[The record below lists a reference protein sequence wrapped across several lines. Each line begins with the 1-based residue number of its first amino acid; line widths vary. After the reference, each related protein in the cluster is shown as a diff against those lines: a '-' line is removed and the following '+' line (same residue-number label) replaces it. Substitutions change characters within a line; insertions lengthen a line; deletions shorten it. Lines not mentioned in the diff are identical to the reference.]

1 MNRIYRV
8 LWSKVRNAWVV
19 ASELATGHGKS
30 GTATV
35 SVSGMR
41 AERHD
46 NRSSTRAW
54 PLRMAILATLL
65 ALQAPTH
72 AADRYWDANRTTPGL
87 GGTETWDLTNTFW
100 DSQGDGVTG
109 PYVSWDNATLD
120 DAFFNGVAGTVTLG
134 LPITVHNLTFGANG
148 FTLDGG
154 TLTLAGTTP
163 TITTLTGTT
172 TINSVLAGTSGL
184 AKAGGGALVL
194 NGINTF
200 SGGIN
205 LALGSLYAASDAA
218 LGASGNNITTDAGAV
233 VRLSIGGESNTS
245 RTVTIGDGGTVS
257 LEGAA
262 GGSALVTGNGNI
274 RVGTSVTMSN
284 EASAYTG
291 TTTFYG
297 CNGVCSAF
305 FTSIAD
311 LGMTSSLGAPTTAA
325 NGTIYFNQ
333 SSQYSDNLIYLGDGD
348 SSNRNWSISGGAGV
362 IRNRGSGTLTLTGD
376 IANSGG
382 TQFTAEDA
390 DIELLGEISGT
401 ANLTFSGSAGRT
413 ITLGGANTYTRET
426 GIGNV
431 TVFAPV
437 LADRGVASS
446 FGTGESYI
454 AGGQTIDPAIQM
466 TNGALSY
473 TGAGAASDRSWTSQG
488 ATAIRND
495 GTGAL
500 TLSGPLSFVA
510 GGPVDTLAL
519 GGSYAGADNAFSG
532 AISGDGAVV
541 VDGDGTWVLSG
552 TNTYT
557 GSTTVQSGTL
567 RAGGAEAFGTTG
579 ATTVNGGTL
588 DLADLDTTFTT
599 LSGSGGVVALGSGTL
614 TLNAAAGGGTDYAG
628 NITGTGGLTKLGA
641 STQTLS
647 GANTYSGATTLG
659 GGTLGVNFAAAGGP
673 TSDIISSLSTL
684 NMAGGTLSVTGAAGE
699 NNTQAFNGLNITGG
713 TNNVSV
719 TSGSGGTVALDLGA
733 ISRAGGLIDF
743 DLPANGFIATSST
756 SLGGWATINNG
767 ATYAK
772 IVGGHISA
780 FDENDYI
787 VQDDPSLWQDG
798 QFITDDAGFTTTSV
812 DSPDGTLQ
820 LGGLRYTAASAT
832 TLNIAGGD
840 TLGIDGNI
848 LVAPSVA
855 GFNQRIAG
863 GSLTGPLGGG
873 MLGIQQNS
881 TGTFTIASQIVDNGG
896 DAVGFTKAG
905 TGEVVLADA
914 NNTYTGPTVV
924 SQGTLTVDNI
934 ANGGVASSIGASS
947 ADSANLV
954 IEAGTLQYTGASA
967 TTDRGFTIVRG
978 GPEASELHVSSSAA
992 NLTFTGLVTSP
1003 DDADFTKTGAGT
1015 LTLANAANDYTGI
1028 TTVSGTLSVG
1038 TLANG
1043 GIVSG
1048 IGRSTGS
1055 SANLVLYSG
1064 TLQYTGDTVTT
1075 DRGFTLDGVGGG
1087 AIDVTDVDATLT
1099 FGGAVVGAADLRK
1112 EGAGTLVLAGTNAYT
1127 GSTTING
1134 GILRAGSEN
1143 AFGGP
1148 ARMNLADA
1156 AGVTLDLAGFDN
1168 KIGGLSGGGANGGNV
1183 LLGDATLTLGGS
1195 NVSFSGSISGIG
1207 GLYKDN
1213 SSTQAMVGC
1222 NHTYT
1227 GATTIFAGT
1236 LSVNCLADGGDA
1248 SGIGASTSDAANLV
1262 IRGTLDY
1269 TGDSV
1274 SIDRGF
1280 QAASGVVNVANS
1292 ATTLELRGDV
1302 TGAQFTKNGP
1312 GTLVLSGNNTNSG
1325 ATFVGGGILR
1335 AGSETAFGASGIR
1348 MDVSGATL
1356 DLAGL
1361 DNTVVYLHENAAA
1374 ADDTTRNVLLG
1385 GATLTINGGN
1395 GIFSGVISGNG
1406 SLVKSVSG
1414 TQTLNGCGNSYTGP
1428 TSITGGALAVSCL
1441 TDGGINSSIGN
1452 SSADPDNLYIGATF
1466 SYIGAG
1472 STTNRQF
1479 TVGTG
1484 GATLTASGTGAVNFT
1499 STAPIALEGSN
1510 ARTLTLRGTNTDDN
1524 TLAAQIMDASA
1535 GVTRLT
1541 KTDAGTWMLTN
1552 ANNTYTGVTTINGGV
1567 LSVSKLADGGQ
1578 QSSIGTSSN
1587 EASNVVIG
1595 NGSTLRYTGAG
1606 DTTDRLFT
1614 LSQGVTYIE
1623 SSGTGAIQFTNTAP
1637 VTLAGTAMRTIA
1649 LGGTNMGNNTMG
1661 GTIADASASGKT
1673 TLAKNDSGTWVLTG
1687 DNTYTGNTVI
1697 NDGNLVIGN
1706 GGTTG
1711 NAGAGN
1717 VIVDSATS
1725 TLSINRGDA
1734 FDFNGT
1740 LSGPGS
1746 LAQIGA
1752 GTTRLTAADNS
1763 IGATTVSGGTLQVDA
1778 GGGLTTTTVA
1788 MNGTST
1794 LNVAGTVQGAPGVAA
1809 TFTGDGGASTIN
1821 IDTGGTL
1828 FASGDLGDGSDAMNV
1843 TGTLVTGA
1851 TTLSLGDGDD
1861 TFTLN
1866 DGAVINGDGV
1876 DAGAAATAD
1885 TLQVNNAVDRTFDG
1899 VGFSGF
1905 ERLVKQN
1912 SGVLTLAGAQAYS
1925 AGTEVTAGTLGVD
1938 GTLDTDSVSMAD
1950 DTTLNVDGI
1959 VQAAGASPVA
1969 ISGSAGVNRVL
1980 VNGGATLDANGDLGD
1995 GSDVVT
2001 VAGTLN
2007 TGVGALSLGAGN
2019 DVFTLSDGAV
2029 ISGTGIDG
2037 GAQTSGDSLVLD
2049 NAVALTFDGSM
2060 TAGFELLNK
2069 RNTGSA
2075 TMTGAQTFGVA
2086 TMIDGGMLVIDGT
2099 LQTPWL
2105 GMADDTTL
2113 QVDGAVYAP
2122 GSLPTW
2128 IAGTAG
2134 VNAIIVSGSAQLF
2147 ATGDLGAGNDTVL
2160 VLGRLDT
2167 VTGTLGLGDGDD
2179 RLTLGDG
2186 AQIAGPGV
2194 DASTGANDELVLA
2207 NQFALTF
2214 DGDATA
2220 GFEQLTKQNGG
2231 GATMTGT
2238 QSFVATTIS
2247 GGTLDIDGTLETA
2260 TVDLADDTTLNVDGT
2275 VQAAGSTQATITGS
2289 AGVNTVI
2296 VSAGASLLADGDL
2309 GAGNDVL
2316 DIMGT
2321 LDTGA
2326 SVLSLGDGD
2335 DSFVVHDGT
2344 NVVGAVDGGAGLDT
2358 RVYDI
2363 DLTADVGALAGFE
2376 GLTKSGTGML
2386 NVNGPGT
2393 SSLADVEVSG
2403 GTLNVAAGGGIAD
2416 AQNTTV
2422 GSDATLNVDGT
2433 YAGSTGN
2440 DTFTV
2445 AGIVSGAGSLD
2456 LGTGDDVLT
2465 LQDGAAVNIA
2475 IDAGG
2480 ETAGDRVVLDNASPL
2495 TFDGT
2500 NVTGFEELAKQNA
2513 GTATLAGTHTY
2524 DSTALDGGTLDVDGT
2539 LTTAT
2544 VDVADGTTLNVDG
2557 TVQGAGATQTTIT
2570 GSAGVNTV
2578 VVNADGTLLATGDLG
2593 DGNDVLDVAGTL
2605 DTGGG
2610 TFTLGAGDDTFVV
2623 HNTTAVI
2630 GTLDAGVGNDLL
2642 DVNVDSGS
2650 LVPLGST
2657 TGFESLGKSG
2667 LGTLE
2672 INGASDFVDVQ
2683 VQAGLLD
2690 IDAGGSI
2697 EAQTVSVSAGSTL
2710 NVDGAL
2716 TFTAG
2721 ADDFTV
2727 GGTVSGASS
2736 IDMLDG
2742 DDQLTILDGADLS
2755 ALATSLEGGAGNDT
2769 LTADIATSATLGGV
2783 TGFETLNKDGVGTF
2797 NIDGPA
2803 SSSFETVNAQD
2814 GTLAVAASANL
2825 AGVTATTVAS
2835 GATLNVDG
2843 SYAGSAGNDTF
2854 TLAGTVSGAGTIDL
2868 GAGDDVLTIRD
2879 GATLGL
2885 AIDAGGETAGDRVVL
2900 DNAAAFTLDG
2910 TSTSGFEQLA
2920 KQNVGTATLTGT
2932 HAYDGVTI
2940 DGGTLDIDG
2949 TLETAT
2955 AALADGTILN
2965 IDGMMQGAGGAQSVI
2980 TGSSGVNT
2988 IMVNTGATLV
2998 ATGDLGDGNDVLDV
3012 AGTLD
3017 VGGGNFNLG
3026 AGDDTFLIRDGTNV
3040 VGTVVGGAGLDTRIY
3055 DITGVANIG
3064 ALQEFEGLTKRNT
3077 GTLNIT
3083 GPATTDLLEVAV
3095 ESGTLDIAAAGGVT
3109 DVQTTTVDA
3118 GATLNVDGAYSGS
3131 AGNDTFTV
3139 AGTVSGAG
3147 NINLGDGDD
3156 VLTLQDGAVLSAAI
3170 DGGNAAA
3177 GDSLV
3182 LDNAADL
3189 TFEGTNVVGFE
3200 QLVKQNTGTATL
3212 AGTHIYDSAAI
3223 NGGMLDVDGT
3233 LETATIALA
3242 DDATLNVDGT
3252 VQAAGATQATI
3263 TGSTGIN
3270 SVQVGAG
3277 SILLAT
3283 GDLGEG
3289 NDVFDVAGTFDT
3301 GGGTFFLG
3309 AGDDTFVVHDNT
3321 VVNGAIDGGDG
3332 LDTRV
3337 YDINLSADLG
3347 ALTNFEGLTKTGAG
3361 VLHIHGPGSSDLDEV
3376 EVLGGTLNIAN
3387 TGGIIGVTSATVGT
3401 GATLSVDGVFE
3412 FTAGGDAFN
3421 VAGTITGLASI
3432 NMLDGDDQ
3440 LTLSDGADL
3449 SGLTS
3454 PLDGG
3459 AGNDLLIANIATAAT
3474 LGGVSGFENLTK
3486 QGAGVLNVAPPAS
3499 SSFDTV
3505 LVDAGSLDVA
3515 SGASIGA
3522 NTASVEEGATLN
3534 VDGDFLFTA
3543 GGDAFSVA
3551 GAVTGAGSIDMLD
3564 GDDQLT
3570 LRDGADL
3577 SGLATSLDGGAG
3589 SDTLTADIATQAVL
3603 GGATGFETLVKE
3615 GVGLVT
3621 IAGPAESMFDTVLV
3635 HEGELNVAAGAVVD
3649 PQTTLVDAGATMTV
3663 EGAYNGTAD
3672 ADTFTLSG
3680 TLAGGGTV
3688 NLLEGDDVLTINT
3701 GADVTFNGVFDA
3713 STQATA
3719 DRFVLAGDGEDTLDA
3734 GLIGTVFQNF
3744 EEFSKEG
3751 AGTWRLT
3758 GTGSNDWSV
3767 AAGTLI
3773 GDSQSFGGNIDT
3785 AGTVVFDQATDGS
3798 YDHVLSGDGTFIKHN
3813 AGTLAMGG
3821 THTFSGDTQIEAGT
3835 LQVDGVLPG
3844 TVTVDSGAT
3853 LSGIGTVGGV
3863 SALAGGFVAPGTAAL
3878 PFGTLTVAG
3887 DYAGGGAVRINTVL
3901 GNEDSDTGRLV
3912 IQGNVIGT
3920 SNVLVNR
3927 WSGNGAGTQGDG
3939 IEIIQVDG
3947 TSAPDS
3953 FELGQPVEAGAYQYL
3968 LYQGGSTDENDWY
3981 LRSELIDPDNP
3992 PDGEEP
3998 PTPAFRA
4005 GVPGYVLG
4013 HQANLEYGYTA
4024 LGSLRARVGDQ
4035 GRVPGTEQGPSPDAW
4050 MRVYAHEL
4058 DVAGTRFAAQDLQMT
4073 TVQFGTD
4080 IYAHTSGKA
4089 STHFGVMASVG
4100 ESRATLFDT
4109 ARAIGGLP
4117 TLAGEM
4123 ETDAKGAGLYWTR
4136 FGAHGGYFDLSGQL
4150 LHYRNRYRDQSL
4162 TGTDQSGWGGTVA
4175 AELGA
4180 VYALGMSNWLIEPQ
4194 VQLGYQRL
4202 ELDGFT
4208 DDVSNVGSV
4217 EDDGLRAR
4225 AAVQL
4230 LRAPTNWLGMSDASP
4245 YIGLG
4250 AQRDFRDASAV
4261 TIGGTTLNDEI
4272 PDTTGDVSVGF
4283 TGSVSSGVELHL
4295 DVRYQKSTEGE
4306 KDGVRANFGF
4316 RMSF

>member
-19 ASELATGHGKS
+19 ASELATGHGKG

-35 SVSGMR
+35 SVSR
-41 AERHD
+41 TRVQRHHY
-46 NRSSTRAW
+46 RVSTRAW

-109 PYVSWDNATLD
+109 PYVSWANAALD

-134 LPITVHNLTFGANG
+134 VPITVHNLSFGANG

-172 TINSVLAGTSGL
+172 TINSVLVGTSGL
-184 AKAGGGALVL
+184 IKAGGGALVL
-194 NGINTF
+194 NGVNTF
-200 SGGIN
+200 TGGID
-205 LALGSLYAASDAA
+205 LALGSLYAGSDAA
-218 LGASGNNITTDAGAV
+218 LGASGNNIVTGAGAS
-233 VRLSIGGESNTS
+233 VRLSIAGDTDTS
-245 RTVTIGDGGTVS
+245 RTVTIGDGGT
-257 LEGAA
+257 LIAEGLRA
-262 GGSALVTGNGNI
+262 GSALITGNGNVYI
-274 RVGTSVTMSN
+274 AASGFILSN
-284 EASAYTG
+284 DDNDYTG
-291 TTTFYG
+291 TTTFRG
-297 CNGVCSAF
+297 CNGVCSF
-305 FTSIAD
+305 SFTSIAD
-311 LGMTSSLGAPTTAA
+311 LGVASSLGAPTDPTM
-325 NGTIYFNQ
+325 GTIVFSQ

-348 SSNRNWSISGGAGV
+348 SSNRNWSISGAAAV
-362 IRNRGSGTLTLTGD
+362 IRNRGTGTISLTGD
-376 IANSGG
+376 IASSGA
-382 TQFTAEDA
+382 TTFYAEDA
-390 DIELLGEISGT
+390 DIELLGEISG
-401 ANLTFSGSAGRT
+401 NGSLGFAGNAGRT
-413 ITLGGANTYTRET
+413 ITLGDANTYTGESSIST
-426 GIGNV
+426 V
-431 TVFAPV
+431 TAVAPV
-437 LADRGVASS
+437 LADGGTNSS
-446 FGTGESYI
+446 FG
-454 AGGQTIDPAIQM
+454 AGSIINLTAGT
-466 TNGALSY
+466 LSY
-473 TGAGAASDRSWTSQG
+473 TGAGATSDRTWIGQG
-488 ATAIRND
+488 ANAIGND

-500 TLSGPLSFVA
+500 TLSGPMSFVA
-510 GGPVDTLAL
+510 GGAADSLAL
-519 GGSYAGADNAFSG
+519 GGSFSG
-532 AISGDGAVV
+532 ISTYSGEISGAGNLVADGT
-541 VDGDGTWVLSG
+541 GTWVLG
-552 TNTYT
+552 GANTYT

-567 RAGGAEAFGTTG
+567 RADNTQAFGEIS
-579 ATTVNGGTL
+579 AATVNGGTL
-588 DLADLDTTFTT
+588 DLADLDTTFTS
-599 LSGSGGVVALGSGTL
+599 LSGTGGTVALGSATL
-614 TLNAAAGGGTDYAG
+614 TLDAATGGTSYAG
-628 NITGTGGLTKLGA
+628 AITGSGGITKRGA
-641 STQTLS
+641 STLTLS
-647 GANTYSGATTLG
+647 GANTYTGTTIVA
-659 GGTLGVNFAAAGGP
+659 GGTLGLDFAAAGGP
-673 TSDIISSLSTL
+673 VDSIISNLSTL
-684 NMAGGTLSVTGAAGE
+684 TMAGGTLVATGAAGE
-699 NNTQAFNGLNITGG
+699 DNTQTFNGVNIIGG
-713 TNNVSV
+713 TNNIGAVSGAG
-719 TSGSGGTVALDLGA
+719 GSATLNLGA
-733 ISRAGGLIDF
+733 INRSGGLVDF
-743 DLPANGFIATSST
+743 DLPASGSITTTST
-756 SLGGWATINNG
+756 VLGGWATINDG
-767 ATYAK
+767 TDYAK
-772 IVGGHISA
+772 VVGGNIA
-780 FDENDYI
+780 ALAPEDYTI
-787 VQDDPSLWQDG
+787 QDDPSLWQDG
-798 QFITDDAGFTTTSV
+798 QIISDDAAGFTASAV

-820 LGGLRYTAASAT
+820 LGGLRYTAPQAT
-832 TLNIAGGD
+832 TLNIAAGD

-848 LVAPSVA
+848 LVTPTVLGNDQVITGGALTGVA
-855 GFNQRIAG
+855 GG
-863 GSLTGPLGGG
+863 GPLG
-873 MLGIQQNS
+873 IRQNS
-881 TGTFTIASQIVDNGG
+881 TGDFSIHSSIVDNGG
-896 DAVGFTKAG
+896 ATSFVKGG
-905 TGEVVLADA
+905 TGQVTLYG
-914 NNTYTGPTVV
+914 NNSSYTGATIV
-924 SQGTLTVDNI
+924 SGGTLFVGTI
-934 ANGGVASSIGASS
+934 GNGGENSAIGASS
-947 ADSANLV
+947 ADPSNLV
-954 IEAGTLQYTGASA
+954 LESGTLRYGGATS
-967 TTDRGFTIVRG
+967 TTDRGFTLVNG
-978 GPEASELHVSSSAA
+978 GPSRTIQIDSGSA
-992 NLTFTGLVTSP
+992 NLTFTGQVTSA
-1003 DDADFTKTGAGT
+1003 DDAGLSKTGAGT
-1015 LTLANAANDYTGI
+1015 LTLANAANDYIGV
-1028 TTVSGTLSVG
+1028 TTVAGGTLSIG
-1038 TLANG
+1038 TLADG
-1043 GIVSG
+1043 GTTSG
-1048 IGRSTGS
+1048 IGAATSG
-1055 SANLVLYSG
+1055 SANLVLRDDGRLQYSG
-1064 TLQYTGDTVTT
+1064 GTVGI
-1075 DRGFTLDGVGGG
+1075 DRGFTLESGNGW
-1087 AIDVTDVDATLT
+1087 IDVAQAGTTLT
-1099 FGGAVVGAADLRK
+1099 IGGTAVGTGRLVKD
-1112 EGAGTLVLAGTNAYT
+1112 GAGTLVLTGTNAYTGDTIVYGGTLRAGSAAAFGPPDNYMTVNSGATLELGGFDISAGALVGSGTVDLGANTFTSAQGPGTFTGRITGTGGFTRGAGSYTQVLSGCNNDYTGATTISSSLSVDCIVNGGVASSIGASTRDASNLVFNNGTLTYTGGSVVTDRGFTMQSGWSSISVANAATTLGFGGRVVGVGGLSKDGAGTLVLSGANTYTGATRIIHGTLRAGSLQAFGSPSAMILANETGAVLDLAGYDTSVAYLELGIGGTVNLAGATLTIATGKNSATSYFAGAIDGTGALVKNGNSLQNLTGCDSSYT
-1127 GSTTING
+1127 GSTTIN
-1134 GILRAGSEN
+1134 
-1143 AFGGP
+1143 
-1148 ARMNLADA
+1148 
-1156 AGVTLDLAGFDN
+1156 AGV
-1168 KIGGLSGGGANGGNV
+1168 
-1183 LLGDATLTLGGS
+1183 
-1195 NVSFSGSISGIG
+1195 
-1207 GLYKDN
+1207 
-1213 SSTQAMVGC
+1213 
-1222 NHTYT
+1222 
-1227 GATTIFAGT
+1227 
-1236 LSVNCLADGGDA
+1236 
-1248 SGIGASTSDAANLV
+1248 
-1262 IRGTLDY
+1262 
-1269 TGDSV
+1269 
-1274 SIDRGF
+1274 
-1280 QAASGVVNVANS
+1280 
-1292 ATTLELRGDV
+1292 
-1302 TGAQFTKNGP
+1302 
-1312 GTLVLSGNNTNSG
+1312 
-1325 ATFVGGGILR
+1325 
-1335 AGSETAFGASGIR
+1335 
-1348 MDVSGATL
+1348 
-1356 DLAGL
+1356 
-1361 DNTVVYLHENAAA
+1361 
-1374 ADDTTRNVLLG
+1374 
-1385 GATLTINGGN
+1385 
-1395 GIFSGVISGNG
+1395 
-1406 SLVKSVSG
+1406 
-1414 TQTLNGCGNSYTGP
+1414 
-1428 TSITGGALAVSCL
+1428 LAVACL
-1441 TDGGINSSIGN
+1441 TDGTVASSIGL
-1452 SSADPDNLYIGATF
+1452 SSADASNLVLNGGTLRYIGT
-1466 SYIGAG
+1466 GG
-1472 STTNRQF
+1472 STDRQF
-1479 TVGTG
+1479 TL
-1484 GATLTASGTGAVNFT
+1484 GASADSALGASGTGAIEFT
-1499 STAPIALEGSN
+1499 SADQITFAVPSSAQ
-1510 ARTLTLRGTNTDDN
+1510 TLTLTGTNSDDN
-1524 TLAAQIMDASA
+1524 ILAAQI
-1535 GVTRLT
+1535 
-1541 KTDAGTWMLTN
+1541 TDNG
-1552 ANNTYTGVTTINGGV
+1552 TGVTSFAKTGTGTWILTNPGSSYTGTTTILGGV
-1567 LSVSKLADGGQ
+1567 LGVDKLSDGGVT
-1578 QSSIGTSSN
+1578 SSIGASSAD
-1587 EASNVVIG
+1587 ASNLVIG
-1595 NGSTLRYTGAG
+1595 NGSTLRYTGTG
-1606 DTTDRLFT
+1606 DTSDRLFT
-1614 LSQGVTYIE
+1614 LSQGVTFIE
-1623 SSGTGAIQFTNTAP
+1623 SSGTGALALTNTAP
-1637 VTLAGTAMRTIA
+1637 VTLAGSGARTIA
-1649 LGGTNMGNNTMG
+1649 LGGTNAGNNTLG
-1661 GTIADASASGKT
+1661 GTIADASASGLT
-1673 TLAKNDSGTWVLTG
+1673 TLAKNGAGTWVLTG

-1746 LAQIGA
+1746 LAQIGT
-1752 GTTRLTAADNS
+1752 GTTHLTAADNS

-1794 LNVAGTVQGAPGVAA
+1794 LNVDGTVQGATGVAA

-1821 IDTGGTL
+1821 VNTGGTL
-1828 FASGDLGDGSDAMNV
+1828 LASGDLGDGSDMVNV
-1843 TGTLVTGA
+1843 TGTLDSG
-1851 TTLSLGDGDD
+1851 TTALSLGDGDD
-1861 TFTLN
+1861 TFILN
-1866 DGAVINGDGV
+1866 DGAVINGAGI
-1876 DAGAAATAD
+1876 DAGSAATAD
-1885 TLQVNNAVDRTFDG
+1885 TLQLNNAADRVFDG
-1899 VGFSGF
+1899 AGFSGF
-1905 ERLVKQN
+1905 EQLVKQN
-1912 SGVLTLAGAQAYS
+1912 TGMLTMTGTQSFS
-1925 AGTEVTAGTLGVD
+1925 AGTEVTDGTLDVD
-1938 GTLDTDSVSMAD
+1938 GTLDTAAIVLAD
-1950 DTTLNVDGI
+1950 GTTLNVDGT
-1959 VQAAGASPVA
+1959 VQAAGGSPAA
-1969 ISGSAGVNRVL
+1969 ITGSAGVNTVL
-1980 VNGGATLDANGDLGD
+1980 VSAGATLNANGDLGD

-2001 VAGTLN
+2001 VAGALN
-2007 TGVGALSLGAGN
+2007 TGSGALSLGAG
-2019 DVFTLSDGAV
+2019 DDTFTLTDGAA

-2037 GAQTSGDSLVLD
+2037 GAATTSDTLVLD
-2049 NAVALTFDGSM
+2049 NAAALTFDGGM
-2060 TAGFELLNK
+2060 TAGFETLIK
-2069 RNTGSA
+2069 QNTGIA
-2075 TMTGAQTFGVA
+2075 TMTGAQAFGA
-2086 TMIDGGMLVIDGT
+2086 GTTIDSGMLVIGGT
-2099 LQTPWL
+2099 LQTPSIA
-2105 GMADDTTL
+2105 MADDTTL
-2113 QVDGAVYAP
+2113 QVDGAVYVP
-2122 GSLPTW
+2122 GPLPTE
-2128 IAGTAG
+2128 ITGSAG
-2134 VNAIIVSGSAQLF
+2134 VNTVFVNAAAQLF
-2147 ATGDLGAGNDTVL
+2147 TTGDLGAGNDAVM

-2167 VTGTLGLGDGDD
+2167 GTGILDLGDGDD
-2179 RLTLGDG
+2179 TLTLGDG
-2186 AQIAGPGV
+2186 AEIAGLGV

-2214 DGDATA
+2214 DGAATA
-2220 GFEQLTKQNGG
+2220 GFEQLTKQDSGV
-2231 GATMTGT
+2231 ATMTGT
-2238 QSFVATTIS
+2238 QSFVGTTIS

-2275 VQAAGSTQATITGS
+2275 VQAAGSAQTAITGS
-2289 AGVNTVI
+2289 AGVNTVS
-2296 VSAGASLLADGDL
+2296 VSDGASLLATGDL
-2309 GAGNDVL
+2309 GDGNDVL
-2316 DIMGT
+2316 DIAGT

-2326 SVLSLGDGD
+2326 GIFSLGDGD
-2335 DSFVVHDGT
+2335 DVFVVHDGT
-2344 NVVGAVDGGAGLDT
+2344 NVVGTVDGGAGLDT
-2358 RVYDI
+2358 RAYDI
-2363 DLTADVGALAGFE
+2363 NLNANVGALLGFE
-2376 GLTKSGTGML
+2376 GLTKSGSGTL
-2386 NVNGPGT
+2386 SLNGPGT
-2393 SSLADVEVSG
+2393 TSLQEVEVLG
-2403 GTLNVAAGGGIAD
+2403 GTLSVAAGGAIAD
-2416 AQNTTV
+2416 AQSTTV
-2422 GSDATLNVDGT
+2422 SSGATMNVDGA
-2433 YAGSTGN
+2433 YAGSSGN

-2445 AGIVSGAGSLD
+2445 AGTVSGAGSLD

-2465 LQDGAAVNIA
+2465 LQDGAAVNIT

-2480 ETAGDRVVLDNASPL
+2480 ETAGDRVVLDNASAL

-2500 NVTGFEELAKQNA
+2500 NVTGFEGLVKQNT

-2524 DSTALDGGTLDVDGT
+2524 DSVAIDGGILDVDGT
-2539 LTTAT
+2539 LQSAT
-2544 VDVADGTTLNVDG
+2544 LALADGTTLDIDG
-2557 TVQGAGATQTTIT
+2557 TVQAAGGTQSVVT
-2570 GSAGVNTV
+2570 GTAGVNTV
-2578 VVNADGTLLATGDLG
+2578 VVNAGGSLLASGDLG

-2610 TFTLGAGDDTFVV
+2610 TFSLGAGDDTFVV
-2623 HNTTAVI
+2623 HNTTQVI
-2630 GTLDAGVGNDLL
+2630 GTLDAGAGNDLL
-2642 DVNVDSGS
+2642 NVNVDSGN

-2697 EAQTVSVSAGSTL
+2697 EAQTVNVSAGSTL

-2727 GGTVSGASS
+2727 GGTVSGAGT

-2742 DDQLTILDGADLS
+2742 DDQLTILDGADLGG
-2755 ALATSLEGGAGNDT
+2755 LGTSLEGGAGNDA

-2803 SSSFETVNAQD
+2803 SSSFETVNVQD
-2814 GTLAVAASANL
+2814 GSLGVAASANV

-2868 GAGDDVLTIRD
+2868 GTGDDVFTIRD

-2885 AIDAGGETAGDRVVL
+2885 AIDAGGESVGDRVVL
-2900 DNAAAFTLDG
+2900 DNAAAFTLDR
-2910 TSTSGFEQLA
+2910 TSISGFEQLA
-2920 KQNVGTATLTGT
+2920 KQNAGTATLTGA
-2932 HAYDGVTI
+2932 HAYDSVAI
-2940 DGGTLDIDG
+2940 DGGTLGVDQS
-2949 TLETAT
+2949 LETAST
-2955 AALADGTILN
+2955 TLADGTTLN
-2965 IDGMMQGAGGAQSVI
+2965 VDGTMQAVGGGQVAL
-2980 TGSSGVNT
+2980 TGSTGVNT
-2988 IMVNTGATLV
+2988 VVVGAGASLA
-2998 ATGDLGDGNDVLDV
+2998 ATGDLDDGSDVLDV

-3017 VGGGNFNLG
+3017 AGGGAFNLG
-3026 AGDDTFLIRDGTNV
+3026 AGDDTFVIHDGTNV
-3040 VGTVVGGAGLDTRIY
+3040 AGTVVGGAGLDTRVY
-3055 DITGVANIG
+3055 DIAGTANVG

-3077 GTLNIT
+3077 GTLNVI
-3083 GPATTDLLEVAV
+3083 GPGATTDLIEVAV
-3095 ESGTLDIAAAGGVT
+3095 EGGVLNVAAAGSVVG
-3109 DVQTTTVDA
+3109 VQTTTVSS
-3118 GATLNVDGAYSGS
+3118 GATLNVDGAYEGRT
-3131 AGNDTFTV
+3131 GDDTFTV

-3147 NINLGDGDD
+3147 SIDLGDGDD

-3170 DGGNAAA
+3170 DGGNGAV
-3177 GDSLV
+3177 GDRVV
-3182 LDNAADL
+3182 LDNASDF
-3189 TFEGTNVVGFE
+3189 TFDGANVAGFE
-3200 QLVKQNTGTATL
+3200 DLVKQNTGTAAL
-3212 AGTHIYDSAAI
+3212 VGGHSYDSTTI
-3223 NGGMLDVDGT
+3223 NGGTLDVDGT
-3233 LETATIALA
+3233 LETSALTLA
-3242 DDATLNVDGT
+3242 DGTTLNVDGT

-3347 ALTNFEGLTKTGAG
+3347 ALTNFEGLTKTGTG

-3387 TGGIIGVTSATVGT
+3387 TGGIIGVTSATVVT
-3401 GATLSVDGVFE
+3401 GAILSVDGVFE

-3421 VAGTITGLASI
+3421 VAGAITGLASI

-3515 SGASIGA
+3515 SGASIEA
-3522 NTASVEEGATLN
+3522 HTASVEEGATLN

-3543 GGDAFSVA
+3543 GGDTFSVA
-3551 GAVTGAGSIDMLD
+3551 GAVTGAGSIGMLD

-3649 PQTTLVDAGATMTV
+3649 PQTTVVDAGATMTID
-3663 EGAYNGTAD
+3663 GAYNGTAD

-3688 NLLEGDDVLTINT
+3688 DLLEGDDVLTINT

-3734 GLIGTVFQNF
+3734 GLIGTVFQDF

-3751 AGTWRLT
+3751 AGTWRLA

-3767 AAGTLI
+3767 AEGTLI
-3773 GDSQSFGGNIDT
+3773 GDSQSFGGNLDNAAT
-3785 AGTVVFDQATDGS
+3785 LVFDQATDGS
-3798 YDHVLSGDGTFIKHN
+3798 YDHVLSGDGTFIKRN

-3821 THTFSGDTQIEAGT
+3821 THTFSGNTQIEAGT
-3835 LQVDGVLPG
+3835 LQVDGLLPG
-3844 TVTVDSGAT
+3844 TVTVNAGAT
-3853 LSGIGTVGGV
+3853 LSGIGTVGGA

-3878 PFGTLTVAG
+3878 PFGTLTIAS

-3901 GNEDSDTGRLV
+3901 GNEDSDTGRLAV
-3912 IQGNVIGT
+3912 QGNVSGT

-3927 WSGNGAGTQGDG
+3927 WSGNGARTQGDG

-4024 LGSLRARVGDQ
+4024 LGNLRARVGDQ
-4035 GRVPGTEQGPSPDAW
+4035 GRVPGAEQGPSPDAW

-4058 DVAGTRFAAQDLQMT
+4058 DVSGTRFAAQDLQMT

-4109 ARAIGGLP
+4109 ARAIGGLS
-4117 TLAGEM
+4117 TLAGEV
-4123 ETDAKGAGLYWTR
+4123 ETDAKGAGLYWTH
-4136 FGAHGGYFDLSGQL
+4136 FGAGGGYFDLSGQL
-4150 LHYRNRYRDQSL
+4150 LHYSNRYRDQSL
-4162 TGTDQSGWGGTVA
+4162 ADADQRGWGGTVA
-4175 AELGA
+4175 AEIGA
-4180 VYALGMSNWLIEPQ
+4180 VYALGKTNWLIEPQ
-4194 VQLGYQRL
+4194 MQLGYQRL
-4202 ELDGFT
+4202 ELDGFK
-4208 DDVSNVGSV
+4208 DDVSNVESV

-4230 LRAPTNWLGMSDASP
+4230 LRAPTNWLGMSDAST